1 MLFSELNETKSYE
14 PVLDGSHDISLND
27 FNVVHIMAYRFLC
40 VLCRAVFCVT
50 RCEEGCNVMF
60 GFDQT
65 QSHFCARLFQNLK
78 GGADGGVVFS
88 FLLCSQLIAHVP
100 VISVESENMD

>member
-1 MLFSELNETKSYE
+1 
-14 PVLDGSHDISLND
+14 
-27 FNVVHIMAYRFLC
+27 MAYRFLC

-65 QSHFCARLFQNLK
+65 QSHFVHAYFK
-78 GGADGGVVFS
+78 
-88 FLLCSQLIAHVP
+88 I
-100 VISVESENMD
+100 

>member
-1 MLFSELNETKSYE
+1 
-14 PVLDGSHDISLND
+14 
-27 FNVVHIMAYRFLC
+27 
-40 VLCRAVFCVT
+40 
-50 RCEEGCNVMF
+50 MF